1 MIATKGGLERPGPR
15 RWTAN
20 GRPEHL
26 VSACEGSLRRLRLEQ
41 IPLYQFHRPDPAVPL
56 EDSVGALV
64 ELKDQGKIRHIGL
77 SNVTAEQ
84 LRQAQQLT
92 PIVSIQNR
100 YNLTDRG
107 SESLVDL
114 CAEEHIAFLPWAPIQ
129 GFDDVAIV
137 DEIAAR
143 HQVTPWQVALAWLL
157 ARSPAMLVIPGTGSR
172 SHLEDNVA
180 AAGVELSAE
189 EVASLNAV
197 GDPRLA
203 SGSIEVSSNQR
214 PGDIVAEVGAA
225 ALDATA
231 IEKSFG
237 ASRVL
242 RDVSVRIAPGEV
254 HALLGENGA
263 GKSTLIRII
272 AGALQPDSGTVTVG
286 EAIGPFSSPHDAE
299 RNGVATQHQELA
311 VVPGLSVAE
320 NVMLGHG
327 TPQRCGFVRWAALH
341 RRVAEIFDRLGVELD
356 VRRDAATLSP
366 VERTMT
372 LLARAL
378 SIEARLLVLDEPT
391 ASLTDLERSKL
402 FAAIRRAVALDVGVL
417 YVSHRLDEVFE
428 IADTYTVL
436 RNGAVVASGRIAD
449 TTRERRRHGDDG
461 SQHRL
466 RLPCPP
472 DTKRDADAQRAQR
485 RRPANPRREPGRGR
499 GRDRRDRRPG
509 RVGA

>member
-1 MIATKGGLERPGPR
+1 M
-15 RWTAN
+15 
-20 GRPEHL
+20 
-26 VSACEGSLRRLRLEQ
+26 
-41 IPLYQFHRPDPAVPL
+41 
-56 EDSVGALV
+56 
-64 ELKDQGKIRHIGL
+64 
-77 SNVTAEQ
+77 
-84 LRQAQQLT
+84 
-92 PIVSIQNR
+92 
-100 YNLTDRG
+100 
-107 SESLVDL
+107 
-114 CAEEHIAFLPWAPIQ
+114 
-129 GFDDVAIV
+129 
-137 DEIAAR
+137 
-143 HQVTPWQVALAWLL
+143 
-157 ARSPAMLVIPGTGSR
+157 
-172 SHLEDNVA
+172 
-180 AAGVELSAE
+180 
-189 EVASLNAV
+189 
-197 GDPRLA
+197 
-203 SGSIEVSSNQR
+203 
-214 PGDIVAEVGAA
+214 AEVGAA
-225 ALDATA
+225 ALDASA

-272 AGALQPDSGTVTVG
+272 AGALQPDSGTLTVG

-327 TPQRCGFVRWAALH
+327 TPQRCGFVRWTALH
-341 RRVAEIFDRLGVELD
+341 RRVAEIFGRLGVELD

-428 IADTYTVL
+428 IADTCTVL

-449 TTRERRRHGDDG
+449 TSASDVVTAMTGRSIDSVFPARRTPSG
-461 SQHRL
+461 S
-466 RLPCPP
+466 
-472 DTKRDADAQRAQR
+472 ADAQREQR
-485 RRPANPRREPGRGR
+485 RGPANPRREPGRGR